1 MKAMSV
7 STVAPQ
13 AAEPKAKPMHEK
25 PIQEL
30 ETVVVRFCGDSGDG
44 MQLAGEKFTTVS
56 AILGNDVS
64 TLPDFPAEIRA
75 PQGTLAGVSG
85 FQVCFSSKDIMTP
98 GDEVD
103 TLVAMNPAALKTNL
117 KDLKRG
123 GYLIVDEDY
132 FDKEGLQLAGYQS
145 NPLDDGSLN
154 GYRLVR
160 VPITKRNREAVG
172 DDLRK
177 EDGKALSPKDIDR
190 SRNVWALGLV
200 FWMYQRPLDP
210 TIRGIREKFAKKPAV
225 VEQNVRTL
233 KAGYNFGETTEAIA
247 VHYRVPKATVYKTGR
262 YRQIMGN
269 EATAFGLI
277 TAAKLAGKSLVYATY
292 PITPASD
299 ILHELAKHKQFGV
312 LTIQAE
318 DEIAAIGAAIGAS
331 FGGAIGVTGTSGPGV
346 ALKSEAIGLAVMTE
360 LPVVIIDVQRGGPST
375 GLPTKTEQADLL
387 QAMFGRNSESPV
399 AIVAPATPADCFA
412 MIQEAVRI
420 AVRFMTPVMFL
431 SDGYVA
437 NGAEPWMIPDP
448 KSFAR
453 IEISHPAVSNND
465 GKGFLPYKRDERLV
479 RPWALPGTPGLE
491 HRIGGIEKQD
501 VTGNVSYDPAN
512 HQHMINTR
520 AAKIAGIANDIPLQ
534 TVHGDEQGDLL
545 VVGWGGTFGHITSA
559 VDAARR
565 KGQKVSSIHLRY
577 LNPVPRNV
585 GDILKRF
592 KRVLVPELNLG
603 QLRMLLRN
611 CFMIDAEG
619 LNKVAGYPFRERE
632 ITAKIDEMLK

>member
-1 MKAMSV
+1 MSV